1 MWKIFSALSYI
12 NPLYWFGYGKNTL
25 PEPKIRKLDP
35 LSFEKHLELR
45 KLQKLG
51 AGPSILR
58 ECQTGFESFK
68 SKGLHHHLDK
78 LTEVYE
84 TLITTEG
91 CMKEHIA
98 LFNNMLSNYIRD
110 KIEFDLDEICEFL
123 AKRIE
128 AGESCLDIYTSIVP
142 KMTSGFAQQ
151 DQDRQEPHF

>member
-1 MWKIFSALSYI
+1 MWKIFSVFGYL
-12 NPLYWFGYGKNTL
+12 NPSYWFPGKETI
-25 PEPKIRKLDP
+25 PESRVRKLDP
-35 LSFEKHLELR
+35 LNFEKHPELR
-45 KLQKLG
+45 QLQKLG
-51 AGPSILR
+51 ARPSILR

-68 SKGLHHHLDK
+68 SKGLSHHLDK
-78 LTEVYE
+78 LREVYE

-91 CMKEHIA
+91 CTKEHIV
-98 LFNNMLSNYIRD
+98 LFNNLLSNYIRG
-110 KIEFDLDEICEFL
+110 KIEFALDEICEFL